1 MENREDFVDGY
12 GYGYNSNQVYY
23 DPAMQQG
30 YYGNQGPVQH
40 YGNWGWQGYNPH
52 GAQGHGQAFYGG
64 YHPMAYEYDYSYDEA
79 NGYNGNMGSGNARSF
94 QNNPYQGQG
103 QGLSQESSGKRSK
116 YSYSQNRNKNRQR
129 PETRQANQSDN
140 NAGNKTDA
148 TIETASDVVANLNV
162 NNNSDESK
170 GTTSVNNKSEK
181 KTLHSGSEVFYSVQD
196 NQNISR
202 TKPPDKSKYRG
213 GRFQGSDSRTREFD
227 RERQQLDRRR
237 TYNTSYKSD
246 KTTVGDTN
254 SETVVKSDNSNT
266 GDNDNHQV
274 KEKANANQ
282 KEDRNGAK
290 PKSFKDSKSSAYNDR
305 YGNNKKSGYKNDS
318 AVKTKSDGKD
328 GGKES
333 LQNKGGSTRNN
344 ERKGDT
350 NVEDDVLSEGEKK
363 VSSESKSGSDREGS
377 GGGRK
382 KKKELQVYSSSSP
395 RERQGRASG
404 YNSQREAYDRYNY
417 RGQDYNKRH
426 KEFPALGLER
436 GGDRTKLTGS
446 SDESQGVAKGDNTDD
461 VEDSGEQTGTYA
473 GPGRKP
479 GGPGRGTRQRKPA
492 KVDESQRGALI
503 EQLSRGSYEC
513 MVCCETVR
521 AQNAVW
527 SCANCYH
534 VFHLRCIKKWARSPN
549 SIVTGS
555 GTEKEGWRCPAC
567 QNLSFK
573 FPNQYRC
580 FCGKVRDPEPS
591 RMDTPHSCGDVC
603 QKDRGEGCKHSC
615 NILCHPGPCPECNA
629 MVTKSCDCGKTKQT
643 AKCCQS
649 MTIKCELT
657 CERQLNCGQHFC
669 QAKCHSGPCDKCEV
683 TIKQECYG
691 GHGSREVVCGSEE
704 SFQESYSC
712 DTPCNKTLDCGNHTC
727 ENSCHPGDCGS
738 CTRLPANVTKC
749 PCGARDISE
758 LGLEPRISCYDAIP
772 TCGAVCNKALDC
784 GPKDSP
790 HHCTLPCHE
799 GPCGPCTGFTML
811 SCRCLF
817 KDQEFKCTEINEKTG
832 SDHVFLCDRRCN
844 RKKTCGRHKCGQPCC
859 VLEEHSCDMV
869 CGRKLSCGLHKCDE
883 PCHKNNCPPCLMASF
898 DELTCHCGTEV
909 MYPPIPCGTKP
920 PECHRPCTREHGCN
934 HQVRHNCHS
943 DEICPPCTE
952 LTKKMC
958 MGNHVMRSNIACHL
972 SDISCGMKCS
982 KPLPCGKHCCIRT
995 CHKGPC
1001 LEEGQTCVQPCTK
1014 RRDFCE
1020 HPCSA
1025 PCHGDTPC
1033 PNTPCRTK
1041 FMVKCACGNRE
1052 SETMCSSQESS
1063 EFQRMTLQSLK
1074 DSIEG
1079 NMGNS
1084 SSVNIGKYN
1093 QSKLGQNRYLECNEE
1108 CALLERNRRL
1118 ALALEIQNPDLT
1130 AKLGNPS
1137 YSDFLRDFARK
1148 DPPFVAGIEKA
1159 LSDIVQSAKQ
1169 SKQSSRSHA
1178 FASMNMNQRRLVH
1191 ELAEF
1196 YGCTTQSYDY
1206 EPKKNVVASATRD
1219 KCWLPSIT
1227 LTAMVQ
1233 RELHP
1238 KAPPPIPHVHK
1249 EETLRQTNLAS
1260 KQSTLLLGER
1270 ESSPTL
1276 AEGWKIIGKKTR
1288 KPGTQA
1294 TPKSAIGT
1302 IDKFESNLAEICSAG
1317 AINYESLSF
1326 QSKEAL
1332 KSEPVVDY
1340 FDFTVN

>member
-1 MENREDFVDGY
+1 MGLALEAVLEELKTLKNLFENKENYSNRQNNFNRKTVTSSPTTPTTRAIGVCLQMDWFCCNISRMCIYMDYGYKDCGEDESPPAYSKLEIGQTKVEKVVEEKVEQAPESSTLLHFTDRPASLSDDITWADDINGADDTPGADDITWADDTTRTHDITKTHDINRVDDITRTDDITRQVYILINDVFDVTLFKRPNQTDSYYSSFCAHFISSPVTDGFNTKLQIIIIEILLKGAKKAKSNRSMENREDFVDGY

-363 VSSESKSGSDREGS
+363 V
-377 GGGRK
+377 
-382 KKKELQVYSSSSP
+382 YSSSSP

-492 KVDESQRGALI
+492 K
-503 EQLSRGSYEC
+503 
-513 MVCCETVR
+513 
-521 AQNAVW
+521 NAVW

-580 FCGKVRDPEPS
+580 FC
-591 RMDTPHSCGDVC
+591 
-603 QKDRGEGCKHSC
+603 
-615 NILCHPGPCPECNA
+615 
-629 MVTKSCDCGKTKQT
+629 
-643 AKCCQS
+643 
-649 MTIKCELT
+649 
-657 CERQLNCGQHFC
+657 
-669 QAKCHSGPCDKCEV
+669 
-683 TIKQECYG
+683 ECYG

-712 DTPCNKTLDCGNHTC
+712 DTPCNK
-727 ENSCHPGDCGS
+727 
-738 CTRLPANVTKC
+738 
-749 PCGARDISE
+749 
-758 LGLEPRISCYDAIP
+758 
-772 TCGAVCNKALDC
+772 
-784 GPKDSP
+784 
-790 HHCTLPCHE
+790 
-799 GPCGPCTGFTML
+799 
-811 SCRCLF
+811 CLF

-859 VLEEHSCDMV
+859 V
-869 CGRKLSCGLHKCDE
+869 
-883 PCHKNNCPPCLMASF
+883 
-898 DELTCHCGTEV
+898 
-909 MYPPIPCGTKP
+909 
-920 PECHRPCTREHGCN
+920 
-934 HQVRHNCHS
+934 
-943 DEICPPCTE
+943 
-952 LTKKMC
+952 
-958 MGNHVMRSNIACHL
+958 MRSNIACHL

-982 KPLPCGKHCCIRT
+982 KPLPCGKHCCIRPLFGGRPDLRAAMYQE
-995 CHKGPC
+995 KGF
-1001 LEEGQTCVQPCTK
+1001 L
-1014 RRDFCE
+1014 
-1020 HPCSA
+1020 
-1025 PCHGDTPC
+1025 
-1033 PNTPCRTK
+1033 
-1041 FMVKCACGNRE
+1041 
-1052 SETMCSSQESS
+1052 
-1063 EFQRMTLQSLK
+1063 MTLQSLK

-1093 QSKLGQNRYLECNEE
+1093 Q
-1108 CALLERNRRL
+1108 
-1118 ALALEIQNPDLT
+1118 
-1130 AKLGNPS
+1130 
-1137 YSDFLRDFARK
+1137 K